1 MSDHPNGRLRI
12 LVALL
17 YYLPHSTGLTIF
29 VRRAAEELVRRGHE
43 VTVLS
48 ARFRSDLP
56 NDEVING
63 VRVRR
68 LWPFPFT
75 ISRGMMM
82 PGYPWMAARLIK
94 EHDLLWV
101 HTPLLETALLGWLAE
116 RAGRPLVATHHGD
129 LILPAG
135 FFNRFIRGTMFFLY
149 RKMAQR
155 AARLIALSED
165 YAAQS
170 YYLQPFAEKVQVIN
184 SPVDLP
190 VPQEECVRALRAEW
204 APDGGPV
211 IGYCGRFVEEKRPDL
226 LLRALEVINERYPNI
241 PVVFAGETQINYEN
255 LWERTRGLRER
266 YQGQVRYLGQLKGE
280 QTMANFYAA
289 CDVLAIPSDSDC
301 QPLVEIEAML
311 CGTPVASTDIPGARV
326 PVQLTGMGRLARP
339 GNWRSI
345 GENIL
350 AILAEPERYQKPRET
365 VEKHYSVTQSI
376 TQYERLFR
384 ELLR

>member
-1 MSDHPNGRLRI
+1 MSERGSEKLRI

-17 YYLPHSTGLTIF
+17 YYVPHGTGLTTF

-68 LWPFPFT
+68 LWTFPFT

-82 PGYPWMAARLIK
+82 PSYPWAAARLIK

-101 HTPLLETALLGWLAE
+101 HTPMLETALLGWLAE
-116 RAGRPLVATHHGD
+116 RARRPLVATHHGD

-135 FFNRFIRGTMFFLY
+135 LFNRCIRGTMFFLY
-149 RKMAQR
+149 RQMAQR

-184 SPVDLP
+184 SLVDLP
-190 VPQEECVRALRAEW
+190 APQEEHVRALRAEW
-204 APDGGPV
+204 APDGGPI

-241 PVVFAGETQINYEN
+241 PVVFAGETHIKYEN
-255 LWERTRGLRER
+255 LWGRTQGLRER
-266 YQGQVRYLGQLKGE
+266 YQGQVRYLGQLEGD

-289 CDVLAIPSDSDC
+289 CDVLALPSDSDC
-301 QPLVEIEAML
+301 QPLVPIEAML
-311 CGTPVASTDIPGARV
+311 CGTPVVSTDIPGARV
-326 PVQLTGMGRLARP
+326 TVHLTGMGRLARP

-350 AILAEPERYQKPRET
+350 AVLAEPERYQKPREM
-365 VEKHYSVTQSI
+365 VEKYYSVTQSI
-376 TQYERLFR
+376 TQYEHLFR